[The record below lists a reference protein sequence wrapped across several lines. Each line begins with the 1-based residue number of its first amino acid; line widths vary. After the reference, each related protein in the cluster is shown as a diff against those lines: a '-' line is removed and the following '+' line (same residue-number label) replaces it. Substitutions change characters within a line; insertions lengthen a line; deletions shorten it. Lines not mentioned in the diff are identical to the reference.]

1 LRPLAGLIRNA
12 ARRGG
17 NLGAFAWQR
26 HVLGRRIIEK
36 PIYDYRLFLDAD
48 DPGIS
53 RQLIRLGER
62 EPEQK
67 WILERELEP
76 GMRALDLGA
85 NIGYY
90 TVMMARLVGPG
101 GRVYAVEPFPANF
114 DLLGRNVRR
123 NAISERTELE
133 RVAIARADGEMP
145 LLISDRS
152 NWHSLHPPEVDPAVS
167 WQRKYCRTMKGS
179 VPVRTRALAGYLAE
193 RPPLDLMRMDIEG
206 YETEILRAVLALP
219 VELSRRLRILFET
232 HPEFY
237 QPRRNDPRPVLEA
250 LCSNGYVVKYL
261 VSDFHYQDG
270 RALFERYG
278 YGAAHVLKQFRTRAV
293 YTGVAPKDAIDLI
306 CGSECVHAAFLAR
319 SACD

>member
-1 LRPLAGLIRNA
+1 MRPLAGLIRNA

-17 NLGAFAWQR
+17 NLGLFAWQR

-36 PIYDYRLFLDAD
+36 RIYDYRLFLDAD

-67 WILERELEP
+67 WILERELKP

-90 TVMMARLVGPG
+90 TVMMARRVGPG
-101 GRVYAVEPFPANF
+101 GRVYAVEPFPRNF

-123 NAISERTELE
+123 NAISDRTELDQ
-133 RVAIARADGEMP
+133 VAIARDDGEMP

-152 NWHSLHPPEVDPAVS
+152 NWHSLHPPEVDPAVP
-167 WQRKYCRTMKGS
+167 WRRKYRRTMKGS
-179 VPVRTRALAGYLAE
+179 VLVRTRALAGYLAE
-193 RPPLDLMRMDIEG
+193 RPRIDLMRMDIEG

-219 VELSRRLRILFET
+219 AECSRGLRILFET

-237 QPRRNDPRPVLEA
+237 QPRGNDPRPVLEA
-250 LCSNGYVVKYL
+250 LCSNGYVIKYL
-261 VSDFHYQDG
+261 VSDFHYQG
-270 RALFERYG
+270 ARALFERYG
-278 YGAAHVLKQFRTRAV
+278 YGAAHVLEQFRTRAV
-293 YTGVAPKDAIDLI
+293 YTGVAAKDAVDLI

-319 SACD
+319 TTCD